1 MPKKKQQS
9 SIDRLPDDIREKLQE
24 LLRDPRVT
32 QLDATARIN
41 AILEAEGHD
50 DRLSKSA
57 VNRYAVRMAEVGAK
71 LRETRE
77 VAKMWIGQLGA
88 EPQGEVGKLLN
99 EMVRTL
105 AFRTAMR
112 AHESPEDEPID
123 PKLLKSLAISVYRL
137 EKAASENLQLEER
150 IRKQEREAAKAEAAR
165 AVEKVAKKQGTS
177 AETIDA
183 LRAAIMTE
191 MSS

>member
-1 MPKKKQQS
+1 MPKKQQS

-32 QLDATARIN
+32 QLDATAKIN
-41 AILEAEGHD
+41 AVLETEGHD

-57 VNRYAVRMAEVGAK
+57 VNRYAVRMEDVGQR

-77 VAKMWIGQLGA
+77 VAKMWIGKLGS
-88 EPQGEVGKLLN
+88 EPAGEVGKLLN

-105 AFRTAMR
+105 AFRA
-112 AHESPEDEPID
+112 AFQASESPDSDPID

-137 EKAASENLQLEER
+137 ERAAKENVELEAK
-150 IRKQEREAAKAEAAR
+150 IRKQAKTQAAE

-177 AETIDA
+177 AATIDA
-183 LRAAIMTE
+183 LRAAIMQE
-191 MSS
+191 MSA

>member
-1 MPKKKQQS
+1 MGKRQQS
-9 SIDRLPDDIREKLQE
+9 SIDRLPEDIRVKLQD

-32 QLDATARIN
+32 QLEATARIN
-41 AILEAEGHD
+41 AVLEADGHPE
-50 DRLSKSA
+50 RVTKSS

-77 VAKMWIGQLGA
+77 VAKMWIGELGA

-105 AFRTAMR
+105 AFKAAMR
-112 AHESPEDEPID
+112 ASEADDDDPID

-137 EKAASENLQLEER
+137 EKAAAENLAMEEK
-150 IRKQEREAAKAEAAR
+150 IRKKTMAQAAD
-165 AVEKVAKKQGTS
+165 AVEKAAKKQG
-177 AETIDA
+177 AGAATIDA
-183 LRAAIMTE
+183 LRSAIME
-191 MSS
+191 EVNG